1 MCATALKR
9 RYEGFVECICKTAV
23 AIFNLPSLKN
33 MYDAVQPKIAMFIE
47 MWNLGDEQARVI
59 HREERKQILN
69 PPLK

>member
-1 MCATALKR
+1 
-9 RYEGFVECICKTAV
+9 
-23 AIFNLPSLKN
+23 

-47 MWNLGDEQARVI
+47 MWNLGDEQARVV